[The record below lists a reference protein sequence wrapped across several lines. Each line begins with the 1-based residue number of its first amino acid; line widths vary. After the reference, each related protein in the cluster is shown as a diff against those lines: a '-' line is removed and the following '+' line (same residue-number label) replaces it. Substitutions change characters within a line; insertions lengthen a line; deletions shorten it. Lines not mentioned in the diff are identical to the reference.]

1 LQLSILLLAADRSAA
16 QALGT
21 ALTQQGHGVTVV
33 TRPDEAVTAA
43 AGYSLLMIESVP
55 HPATVRDVVTM
66 LRASAVT
73 AGLPVLAVA
82 HSGNLDETIS
92 LLEMG
97 ADEVIAK
104 PFNNQELLARVDALA
119 LHSQSSAS
127 GGPSHSIGALGRK
140 RLVSVFSPKGGVGT
154 TTVATNLALIAAE
167 ARPNQVLLID
177 LDLSFGQVT
186 SHLNLQPKQTLLE
199 LSRDEAALH
208 ETDLFRTYAIQ
219 HASGLHIL
227 ASPPS
232 PSFAA
237 LITADHVELVLARAI
252 EAYEI
257 VVLDAGTALDNR
269 LAMIFSQS
277 ETVVVPVLPEIPALN
292 SVHILLEQLADTGA
306 LAGRTVF
313 VLNNAFARD
322 LLKRSDIETALGNK
336 ISAELPYDPFAY
348 LKAVNEGN
356 PVVRSAPKSPPADKL
371 RALALTVFG
380 AALSPAPA
388 AEADAHKKEKRGLFG
403 RR

>member
-1 LQLSILLLAADRSAA
+1 VQLSILLLTAERSAV
-16 QALGT
+16 QALVT
-21 ALTQQGHGVTVV
+21 VLTHRGHGVTVV

-43 AGYSLLMIESVP
+43 AGYSLLMIDSVP
-55 HPATVRDVVTM
+55 QPATVRDVVTM
-66 LRASAVT
+66 LRAAGATV
-73 AGLPVLAVA
+73 GLPVLAVA
-82 HSGNLDETIS
+82 HSGNLEETIS

-104 PFNNQELLARVDALA
+104 PFNDQELLARIDALA
-119 LHSQSSAS
+119 LHSQSAAS
-127 GGPSHSIGALGRK
+127 GGPGHSIGTMGRHH
-140 RLVSVFSPKGGVGT
+140 LVSVFSPKGGVGT

-177 LDLSFGQVT
+177 LDLAFGQVT

-219 HASGLHIL
+219 HASGLHVL

-232 PSFAA
+232 PTFAA
-237 LITADHVELVLARAI
+237 LITAEHIELVLARAA

-269 LAMIFSQS
+269 LATIFSQS

-322 LLKRSDIETALGNK
+322 LLKRADIETALGNK

-356 PVVRSAPKSPPADKL
+356 PVVRSAPKSPAAEKL

-380 AALSPAPA
+380 AAIATAPA
-388 AEADAHKKEKRGLFG
+388 ADADAQKKEKRGLFG

>member
-1 LQLSILLLAADRSAA
+1 MQLSILLLAAERSAV
-16 QALGT
+16 QTLVT
-21 ALTQQGHGVTVV
+21 ALTQPGHGVTVV

-43 AGYSLLMIESVP
+43 AGYSLLMIDGVTP
-55 HPATVRDVVTM
+55 PATVRDVVTM

-73 AGLPVLAVA
+73 AGLPVLAIA
-82 HSGNLDETIS
+82 QSGELDETIS

-104 PFNNQELLARVDALA
+104 PFNEQELVARIDALA
-119 LHSQSSAS
+119 LHSQSVAS
-127 GGPSHSIGALGRK
+127 SGTGRSIGATGRH

-177 LDLSFGQVT
+177 LDLSFGQVA

-208 ETDLFRTYAIQ
+208 ETDLFRTYAIH
-219 HASGLHIL
+219 HASGLHVL

-237 LITADHVELVLARAI
+237 LITAEHVELALARAS

-269 LAMIFSQS
+269 LATIFSQS

-292 SVHILLEQLADTGA
+292 SVHILLEQLADSGA
-306 LAGRTVF
+306 LAGRTMF

-322 LLKRSDIETALGNK
+322 LLKRSDIEAALGNK
-336 ISAELPYDPFAY
+336 ISAELPYDPISY

-356 PVVRSAPKSPPADKL
+356 PVIRSAPKSPPADKL
-371 RALALTVFG
+371 RALALAVFG
-380 AALSPAPA
+380 SGISPAPA
-388 AEADAHKKEKRGLFG
+388 PDPDAKQKEKRGIFG

>member
-1 LQLSILLLAADRSAA
+1 MQLSILLLAAERSAV
-16 QALGT
+16 QTLVT
-21 ALTQQGHGVTVV
+21 ALAQPGHGVTVV

-43 AGYSLLMIESVP
+43 AGYSLLMIDGVTP
-55 HPATVRDVVTM
+55 PATVGDVVTM
-66 LRASAVT
+66 LRASVMT
-73 AGLPVLAVA
+73 VGLPVLAIA
-82 HSGNLDETIS
+82 HSGELDERIT

-104 PFNNQELLARVDALA
+104 PFNEQELLARVEALA
-119 LHSQSSAS
+119 LHSQSAAS
-127 GGPSHSIGALGRK
+127 GASGRSIGAMGRH

-154 TTVATNLALIAAE
+154 TTVATNLALIAAQ

-177 LDLSFGQVT
+177 LDLSFGQVA

-208 ETDLFRTYAIQ
+208 ETDLFRTYAIH
-219 HASGLHIL
+219 HASGLHLL
-227 ASPPS
+227 AGPPS

-237 LITADHVELVLARAI
+237 LITAEHVELVLARAI

-269 LAMIFSQS
+269 LTTIFSQS

-292 SVHILLEQLADTGA
+292 SVHILLEQLADSGA
-306 LAGRTVF
+306 LGGRTMF

-322 LLKRSDIETALGNK
+322 LLKRTDIEAALGNK
-336 ISAELPYDPFAY
+336 ISAELPYDPIVY

-356 PVVRSAPKSPPADKL
+356 PVVRSAPKSLPAEKL
-371 RALALTVFG
+371 RALALAVFG
-380 AALSPAPA
+380 GALAPAPP
-388 AEADAHKKEKRGLFG
+388 ADADAQKKEKRGLFG